1 MKIKLILPVL
11 FALFPFFM
19 KAQITV
25 TCDSY
30 KKVGLGIN
38 NTSPVGNVDVLGE
51 FYVRPSSSYSYAKFT
66 SSSTY
71 GWMLGSS
78 SLSTGYIGYY
88 GYLYGLRADYVYAS
102 NIVYSSDERLKE
114 NIQPLYSALPLIKKL
129 RPVTFDYNID
139 HSKVENANVKAK
151 LEKDDKNRLG
161 FIAQDV
167 QKLLP
172 QTVKEREA
180 DSMLCIQLTDF
191 IPLLVKGMQE
201 QIAQIDSLKLVIEE
215 MKASDTMVKSA
226 IVTGRTESSLLTQ
239 AKLYQNNPNPF
250 TENTIVKCFIPAE
263 TTLARLHVFNM
274 QGVLMKTFEI
284 SGRNQTEVTIS
295 GAEFN
300 PGMYIYSLV
309 LDNREIDSKR
319 MILTE

>member
-11 FALFPFFM
+11 FVLFPFFM

-25 TCDSY
+25 TCDN
-30 KKVGLGIN
+30 KVGLGNN
-38 NTSPVGNVDVLGE
+38 NTSPVGSVDVLGG
-51 FYVRPSSSYSYAKFT
+51 FAIRPSSTGSYATFGII
-66 SSSTY
+66 SNY
-71 GWMLGSS
+71 GWTFGSS
-78 SLSTGYIGYY
+78 SQYTGYIGYY
-88 GYLYGLRADYVYAS
+88 STLYALQAQYVYAS
-102 NIVYSSDERLKE
+102 NIVYSSDERLKK
-114 NIQPLYSALPLIKKL
+114 NIQPLYSALPVIKKL
-129 RPVTFDYNID
+129 RPVTYDYNID
-139 HSKVENANVKAK
+139 YSKVENATVK
-151 LEKDDKNRLG
+151 EKMGNDDKDRLG

-172 QTVKEREA
+172 QTVKERES

-201 QIAQIDSLKLVIEE
+201 QMAQIDSLKLVIEE

-226 IVTGRTESSLLTQ
+226 IVTGGTESSLLTV

-263 TTLARLHVFNM
+263 TTLARLLVFNM
-274 QGVLMKTFEI
+274 QGGLMKTIEI
-284 SGRNQTEVTIS
+284 SGRNQAEVTIS